1 MAVEYVLRPLQDT
14 NVLSRRRLGYQTEHA
29 AEKAMEQLAAICTGI
44 ICDGVVNDVEA
55 KYFRDWLCKFA
66 PPVPTPAYADITR
79 RVGSIFQD
87 GVVDEEERAELKTI
101 MEQLRGGAD
110 PLKQYPANWCVDDP
124 LPPIIF
130 PDKHFVVTGN
140 FVFGKRP
147 AVYAA
152 IESRGGV
159 VHDTMRSD
167 TDYLVIGSVIIKLWS
182 ESTYGNKIKAAADM
196 RRVGGKPSIVPEPH
210 WREHLEL
217 VTI

>member
-1 MAVEYVLRPLQDT
+1 MAVAYTLRPFQDA
-14 NVLSRRRLGYQTEHA
+14 NVFSRRRLGYQTEHA

-66 PPVPTPAYADITR
+66 PPAPTPTFTDIAR
-79 RVGSIFQD
+79 RVGSIFKD
-87 GVVDEEERAELKTI
+87 GVVDDEERDELKTI
-101 MEQLRGGAD
+101 MEELRGGPD
-110 PLKQYPANWCVDDP
+110 PLKQYPAHWCVDHP
-124 LPPIIF
+124 LPPIVF

-140 FVFGKRP
+140 FAFGKRT

-159 VHDTMRSD
+159 AHDAMRFGI
-167 TDYLVIGSVIIKLWS
+167 DYLVVGSVISKAWS
-182 ESTYGNKIKAAADM
+182 EATYGNKIKAAVEL
-196 RRVGGKPSIVPEPH
+196 RKQGGKPAIIPEPH